1 MKGLVLENLHY
12 MVILQY
18 IEQNNF
24 SHLQLFTINCYC
36 WYNMLVNFLSIFIFM
51 VFSCSFEIL
60 TSQVLLAFIMEYL
73 VHLIWHNFFTIL
85 TVVSY
90 FVYIGSTDLFLFVIC
105 YCYFLEIIKT
115 EEPQWR
121 KMSYFFLQILVLQV
135 LWITMVDKSKK
146 RFFTMLKYP

>member
-1 MKGLVLENLHY
+1 
-12 MVILQY
+12 
-18 IEQNNF
+18 
-24 SHLQLFTINCYC
+24 
-36 WYNMLVNFLSIFIFM
+36 MLVNFFSIFTFM

-60 TSQVLLAFIMEYL
+60 TSQVFLAFIMEYL

-105 YCYFLEIIKT
+105 YFYFLEIIKT

-135 LWITMVDKSKK
+135 LWITMVDSSKK
-146 RFFTMLKYP
+146 KKFFLHYAEVPIEYFLKLDKLNTTNSCCDFKNLVFN